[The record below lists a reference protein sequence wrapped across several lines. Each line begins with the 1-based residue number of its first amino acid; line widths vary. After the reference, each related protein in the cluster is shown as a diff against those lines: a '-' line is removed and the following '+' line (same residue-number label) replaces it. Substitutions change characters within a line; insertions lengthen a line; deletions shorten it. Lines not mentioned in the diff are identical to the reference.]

1 MLFMNFY
8 ITSKVLLVT
17 TDCKL
22 HVARVLIDHKRDMA
36 SRESD
41 YDKLK
46 GGEEEANHMSSLSL
60 SFHNLYL

>member
-1 MLFMNFY
+1 MNFY
-8 ITSKVLLVT
+8 ITSKVPLVT
-17 TDCKL
+17 TDRKL